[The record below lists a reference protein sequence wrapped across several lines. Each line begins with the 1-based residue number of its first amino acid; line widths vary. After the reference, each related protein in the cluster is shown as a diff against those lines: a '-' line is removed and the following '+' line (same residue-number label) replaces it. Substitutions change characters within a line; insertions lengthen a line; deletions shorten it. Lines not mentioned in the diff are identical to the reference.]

1 MTAATYSV
9 EDPFILITKKRPA
22 ADEDDQREARSIS
35 AARAAQ
41 SVSVSGRFKSLNMMM
56 RAPVQEFQSF
66 AADIA
71 IKAALIPEDTF
82 FLQAL
87 VDHRLPFARRLMF
100 KWRPAVSANG
110 RCA

>member
-22 ADEDDQREARSIS
+22 AD
-35 AARAAQ
+35 
-41 SVSVSGRFKSLNMMM
+41 
-56 RAPVQEFQSF
+56 
-66 AADIA
+66 ADIA

-87 VDHRLPFARRLMF
+87 VVHRLPFARRLMF